1 MNLSTILIFLL
12 SVMILV
18 YIYND
23 IVMPFI
29 KKKLMSSTTSNTT
42 NSTTITGNTNDT
54 TTGNTNE
61 NTNENTHNTLEPFTQ
76 YSSLSSSASSRASP
90 DINSTAQFDNNWYL
104 RDSNDSNDKLLPII
118 TNNRISL
125 PVIRYGFYMDGAY
138 EHMVGQYF
146 KQHIYPITLEQLD
159 NNLDTIYKFINNDID
174 IAFINEELLTRYIKK
189 DCKYLTKL
197 ILNNL
202 NLSIDAQ
209 TQSSTPDNIIDK
221 IYLPINFSAIG
232 VGFHQDMYLIVN
244 NYSTINS
251 FIDIKRK
258 KIGILYDSYYYFIK
272 LCSAY
277 GIPSDNLLNKKST
290 SLATTLQTQPIA
302 DTITVNGYL
311 EDTIEQLI
319 EKFKSNT
326 YDGIFI
332 MVHPKNK
339 QLLDLSLKMK
349 LRFIHIQKRDML
361 DAKNDTSGLTVLKS
375 APPLD
380 PNAQP
385 RNLQAIYNNKD
396 VLTTDL
402 QSENP
407 REDFNM
413 LIKKYFQYITPR
425 SVDLNKFHKSGNTY
439 SYLETYTTR
448 MILVIRDD
456 IPADRVKYITQNYID
471 NLEKMRDTIDKTT
484 FRAQI
489 NNLSSLEFNY
499 NELISFDSK
508 IPISKGSKDIYIN
521 EGLIYYS
528 NNLQSKL

>member
-104 RDSNDSNDKLLPII
+104 RDSNDSNDKLRPII

-189 DCKYLTKL
+189 DCKHLTKL

-202 NLSIDAQ
+202 NLSIDTQ

-277 GIPSDNLLNKKST
+277 GIPSDNILNKKST
-290 SLATTLQTQPIA
+290 SLTTTLQTQTQA

-319 EKFKSNT
+319 EKFKSNM

-380 PNAQP
+380 PTAQP

>member
-12 SVMILV
+12 SIMILV

-29 KKKLMSSTTSNTT
+29 KKKLMPSTTS
-42 NSTTITGNTNDT
+42 
-54 TTGNTNE
+54 NTNE
-61 NTNENTHNTLEPFTQ
+61 NTNENTHENINNILEPFTQ
-76 YSSLSSSASSRASP
+76 YSSLSSSASSRTSP

-104 RDSNDSNDKLLPII
+104 RDSNDSKDSNDKLRPII

-125 PVIRYGFYMDGAY
+125 PVIRYGFYMVGAY

-202 NLSIDAQ
+202 NLSIDTQ
-209 TQSSTPDNIIDK
+209 THSSSPDNIIDK

-277 GIPSDNLLNKKST
+277 GIPSDNILNKKST
-290 SLATTLQTQPIA
+290 SLTTTLQTQTQA

-375 APPLD
+375 AAPLD

-402 QSENP
+402 QSATT